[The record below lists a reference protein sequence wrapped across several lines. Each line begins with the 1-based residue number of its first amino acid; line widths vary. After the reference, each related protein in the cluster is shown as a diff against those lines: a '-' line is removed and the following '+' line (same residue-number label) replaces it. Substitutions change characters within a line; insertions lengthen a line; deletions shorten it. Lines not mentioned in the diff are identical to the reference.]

1 MKHLLCPHP
10 PIPPTPQS
18 FPVNSSLVG
27 SSCQLVTES
36 LCLQQKPQVP
46 SPGYSQENQKKKK
59 GAELR
64 IRRLQ
69 AEGTGDCTRKVLS
82 TLTSCS
88 SSKLVSP
95 VCLLTFIFFFV
106 TFPSL
111 PLHCQSVNYWTP
123 IIISELN
130 TTQRLSRLILNSLV
144 LGLF

>member
-59 GAELR
+59 KKREQNSESDA
-64 IRRLQ
+64 
-69 AEGTGDCTRKVLS
+69 C
-82 TLTSCS
+82 
-88 SSKLVSP
+88 KLKG
-95 VCLLTFIFFFV
+95 LAT
-106 TFPSL
+106 
-111 PLHCQSVNYWTP
+111 
-123 IIISELN
+123 
-130 TTQRLSRLILNSLV
+130 V
-144 LGLF
+144 LGRCSQL

>member
-1 MKHLLCPHP
+1 MRMKHLLCPHP
-10 PIPPTPQS
+10 PIPPAPFS

-59 GAELR
+59 KKKKKGAELR
-64 IRRLQ
+64 IRRWQ
-69 AEGTGDCTRKVLS
+69 AEGTRDCTRKVLS

-111 PLHCQSVNYWTP
+111 PLHC
-123 IIISELN
+123 
-130 TTQRLSRLILNSLV
+130 
-144 LGLF
+144 